1 MKIDLAPNILLI
13 SFQKNMKQLLIA
25 IAAVELMGF
34 ERVECFCKPTLAT
47 INAEC
52 NLMIYE

>member
-1 MKIDLAPNILLI
+1 
-13 SFQKNMKQLLIA
+13 MKQLLIA

>member
-1 MKIDLAPNILLI
+1 
-13 SFQKNMKQLLIA
+13 MKQLLIT
-25 IAAVELMGF
+25 IAAVELVGF
-34 ERVECFCKPTLAT
+34 ERVECFFKPTLAT